1 MAEDLVAHA
10 HAELEQL
17 DDVLGLPMLC
27 QTDVRVR
34 LLHFCLQGRDH
45 FVLGPKSRS
54 GALRLAESLR
64 FHLLDCQLNLV

>member
-17 DDVLGLPMLC
+17 DDVLRLLMLR

-45 FVLGPKSRS
+45 FFLGLKSRF
-54 GALRLAESLR
+54 GAQRLAESLR
-64 FHLLDCQLNLV
+64 FHLLDRQLNLV